1 MKKKVFAVF
10 MIVAMLLCFMPAM
23 AFAVDGTA
31 GNDDNGVVFTKT
43 AVQNDDGNVEIT
55 LKAYTTSKTVTSV
68 SSKPVDI
75 VLVLDQSGS
84 MADSF
89 GTVTRQAAMK
99 DAVANFIDNIDP
111 NGGHRVSVV
120 TFGSKASTFA
130 EWTDANETGKS
141 RLIEKINDDEKLPA
155 IPKGATNVAAGM
167 ETAKSL
173 LESANA
179 DTDSQKVVIV
189 FTDGVPTTRN
199 EFSTSVADNAIA
211 VAKRMKDDGDR
222 KSVV

>member
-1 MKKKVFAVF
+1 MKKIFAIL
-10 MIVAMLLCFMPAM
+10 MIVMMVVCFMPAM

-43 AVQNDDGNVEIT
+43 AVQNDDGSVEIT
-55 LKAYTTSKTVTSV
+55 LKAYTTSETVTSV

-84 MADSF
+84 MAYSF
-89 GTVTRQAAMK
+89 GKVTRQAAMK

-120 TFGSKASTFA
+120 TFGSKASTLA
-130 EWTDANETGKS
+130 GWTKANEAGKTQ
-141 RLIEKINDDEKLPA
+141 LKDAVNDPHR
-155 IPKGATNVAAGM
+155 IPDGATNVADGM
-167 ETAKSL
+167 KTAKSL

-179 DTDSQKVVIV
+179 DSQKIVIV
-189 FTDGVPTTRN
+189 FTDGVPTEYRA
-199 EFSTSVADNAIA
+199 FSTTVANDAISA
-211 VAKRMKDDGDR
+211 AK
-222 KSVV
+222 S